1 MRCATA
7 HIRKCVFTLL
17 PDGTKAWYGVFLEGF
32 ALQISSEAAK
42 GKPLSPAG
50 DSIGRVN
57 MEKQTGA

>member
-1 MRCATA
+1 
-7 HIRKCVFTLL
+7 VFTLL

-32 ALQISSEAAK
+32 ALQTSSEAAK

-57 MEKQTGA
+57 MEKQTRA